1 MVDTKDLESKQ
12 RPPSGGFWYNTNMEP
27 IFEINKMTKQLE
39 QKKPINQ
46 PFHPSQLSL
55 ATVEE
60 EQAVL
65 SEANLV
71 NYGK

>member
-1 MVDTKDLESKQ
+1 
-12 RPPSGGFWYNTNMEP
+12 MEP
-27 IFEINKMTKQLE
+27 IFEINKLTKQLE
-39 QKKPINQ
+39 QKKPTMA

-55 ATVEE
+55 PTEAEE
-60 EQAVL
+60 RIVL